1 MVYLVILLMPEIT
14 PNEAQR
20 QAIEHPP
27 SPLMIL
33 AGAGTGKTFT
43 LERRIVYLIKHF
55 KASPENILTITYTE
69 KAARELKQRVLKIV
83 GKSAHAMTVG
93 TFHSFCYR
101 LLRDFSTEQLPALL
115 EESEAIHMLLERFDD
130 LQPFESD
137 EFPLNPQRAVIE
149 SFIPFFNR
157 ARDELIEPDKMETPA
172 IDENTIS
179 AETAAQINDLKR
191 IFPKFQQWKRNMNV
205 VDYGDM
211 ILLAYNL
218 LKKNE
223 PILKSVQEKFQHV
236 IVDEFQDN
244 NFALNEIIAL
254 IAQHHQQI
262 TVVGDEDQTI
272 YSFRGANSYNI
283 AEFKKRFGGEPI
295 ALEENFRSTQSI
307 LNIANASIQAN
318 TDRMETNLYAKD
330 SIEGQLPKIY
340 WGDKSDQLE
349 FLCNEITNLLN
360 NGTENKDIAVLCRTH
375 SQANGAAK
383 ALLKAGIP
391 VQARIPHYFSL
402 PAVLDLVSWC
412 QVIGDGTLQDNA
424 LFRLIEKCGGAETAH
439 ILFNKWHRR
448 DQTPRLE
455 LITADKRII
464 EEFPHIKELLD
475 EIKSLRNIMRK
486 KSAGEM
492 VWEICEE
499 TKLLKPYNHRYT
511 LDDRLAMLNVG
522 DFLTRAQDF
531 SKRNPE
537 DHGID
542 AFNVYVEAV
551 MISGGLQT
559 IIPEEY
565 NQLNG
570 VRVSTIHSV
579 KGGEFPIVF
588 LPFLRSA
595 SFPLNFRKKAMISRP
610 SDEWLAY
617 EKATHITPKEHHLEE
632 ERRLFYVAVTRAK
645 ELLYLLAPRKATSKF
660 VKELPEHLMEKMD
673 MQDNKDKKTYSDLR
687 IKYELKIQKAL
698 ASAQFDKVHENTY
711 ALELIRQFEKGDTI
725 DLGTSD
731 WERELTQ
738 DLSGEFE
745 PAINGKLVLSASAI
759 ETYEQCPLKYRFG
772 RIDGIPQTASKPQ
785 LIFGNIIHSVLQRF
799 HESDKELSDERIQR
813 LLKEEWKKGEFDY
826 TVREEKFYEQGQEML
841 SRYAHSVKNNPPN
854 VIAREE
860 RFSFEIEDI
869 TINGAIDRIDQD
881 ENGVHIVDYKTS
893 KTPSP
898 AKSNLQLAVYSMFLE
913 QSDSEQF
920 GGLPASA
927 TLYFLREEEK
937 PVKTHSFTTEELQT
951 TTDNIH
957 KVASGI
963 RRNEFEPNTG
973 KHCDWCDYK
982 HLICPAWEV
991 S

>member
-1 MVYLVILLMPEIT
+1 MSDIT
-14 PNEAQR
+14 PNDAQR
-20 QAIEHPP
+20 QAIEYPL

-43 LERRIVYLIKHF
+43 LEHRIVYLIEHF
-55 KASPENILTITYTE
+55 KANPENILTITYTE
-69 KAARELKQRVLKIV
+69 KASQELKQRIINIV

-93 TFHSFCYR
+93 TFHSFCYQ
-101 LLRDFSTEQLPALL
+101 LLRDYNAEQLPGLL

-137 EFPLNPQRAVIE
+137 EFPLNPQKAVIE

-157 ARDELIEPDKMETPA
+157 ARDELIEPDKMETPSV
-172 IDENTIS
+172 DEPSIS

-191 IFPKFQQWKRNMNV
+191 IFPEFQRWKRSMNV

-218 LKKNE
+218 LEKNE
-223 PILKSVQEKFQHV
+223 PILKTVQKKYQYV

-254 IAQHHQQI
+254 IARHHQQI

-307 LNIANASIQAN
+307 LDIANASIKAN
-318 TDRMETNLYAKD
+318 TDRTETILFAKD
-330 SIEGQLPKIY
+330 SIKSKLPKIY
-340 WGDKSDQLE
+340 WGEKSEQLE
-349 FLCNEITNLLN
+349 FLCHEITGLLD
-360 NGTENKDIAVLCRTH
+360 NGIENKDIAVLCRTH
-375 SQANGAAK
+375 SQANGAAS

-391 VQARIPHYFSL
+391 VQARIPNYFSI
-402 PAVLDLVSWC
+402 PAVLDLVSLC
-412 QVIGDGTLQDNA
+412 QVIGDGAYESNA
-424 LFRLIEKCGGAETAH
+424 LYRLIEKRCGAETAH
-439 ILFNKWHRR
+439 IIFNKHHRR
-448 DQTPRLE
+448 DPTPRLE
-455 LITADKRII
+455 LITADKSITVD
-464 EEFPHIKELLD
+464 FPQLD
-475 EIKSLRNIMRK
+475 DLIVTINTLRENKRK

-492 VWEICEE
+492 VWEICEK
-499 TKLLKPYNHRYT
+499 TRLLRPYNHGYN

-522 DFLTRAQDF
+522 NFLKRAQDF
-531 SKRNPE
+531 SKRNPD

-542 AFNVYVEAV
+542 AFNIYVEAV

-559 IIPEEY
+559 ILPDEL

-570 VRVSTIHSV
+570 IRVSTIHSV

-595 SFPLNFRKKAMISRP
+595 SFPLNFRKQAMVSRP
-610 SDEWLAY
+610 PDEWLAY
-617 EKATHITPKEHHLEE
+617 EKATHLTPKEHHLEE

-645 ELLYLLAPRKATSKF
+645 ETLYLLAPRKATSIF

-673 MQDNKDKKTYSDLR
+673 MQDNNNKKTYSDLR

-698 ASAQFDKVHENTY
+698 AGSQFEKVHEYTD
-711 ALELIRQFEKGDTI
+711 ALELIRKSEKGESI
-725 DLGTSD
+725 ELGTSN
-731 WERELTQ
+731 WEKELAQ
-738 DLSGEFE
+738 DLSAEFE
-745 PAINGKLVLSASAI
+745 PGLNEKLFLSASAV
-759 ETYEQCPLKYRFG
+759 ETYQQCPLKYRFG

-799 HESDKELSDERIQR
+799 HEPDKELSNERIQR

-826 TVREEKFYEQGQEML
+826 KVREKKFVEQGQDML
-841 SRYAHSVKNNPPN
+841 TRYAHSVINNPPT

-869 TINGAIDRIDQD
+869 TINGAIDRIDKD
-881 ENGVHIVDYKTS
+881 DNGVHIVDYKTS
-893 KTPSP
+893 KTPST

-913 QSDSEQF
+913 QSDSEQY
-920 GGLPASA
+920 GGIPASA
-927 TLYFLREEEK
+927 TLYFLREDEK
-937 PVKTHSFTTEELQT
+937 PGRTHTFTHEELQST
-951 TTDNIH
+951 SEKIND
-957 KVASGI
+957 VATGI
-963 RRNEFEPNTG
+963 REKEFEPTKG
-973 KHCDWCDYK
+973 RHCDWCDYK

-991 S
+991 D